1 MKKILTCIVCP
12 NGCQLSID
20 DTSLEVNGNKCP
32 RGLSFAIEELTNP
45 QRSVSST
52 VKTSLPEYPV
62 VAVRTDGAISKSKIT
77 DLIKLL
83 KEIVLKDY
91 LPIGSII
98 IHNIFGTDTN
108 VITTTDMHKGDF
120 KV

>member
-12 NGCQLSID
+12 NGCQLRID
-20 DTSLEVNGNKCP
+20 DSSLEVSGNKCP

-45 QRSVSST
+45 QRTVSST
-52 VKTSLPEYPV
+52 VKTNLMEYPV
-62 VAVRTDGAISKSKIT
+62 VSVRTDGAIPKSKIPGF
-77 DLIKLL
+77 IKLL

-108 VITTTDMHKGDF
+108 VITTADMHKGDF